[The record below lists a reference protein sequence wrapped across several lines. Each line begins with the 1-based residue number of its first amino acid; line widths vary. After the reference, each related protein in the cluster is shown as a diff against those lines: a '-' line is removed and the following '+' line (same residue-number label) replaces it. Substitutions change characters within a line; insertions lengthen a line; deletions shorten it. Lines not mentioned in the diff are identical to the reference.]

1 MGHSIRRYASPLS
14 ISTRRSAVV
23 VSRKS
28 QITEW
33 RSMSASLY
41 RTARPPAPPGA
52 LRVRSESASKK
63 IVTALLIS

>member
-14 ISTRRSAVV
+14 ISTRSSGVV

-33 RSMSASLY
+33 RSMSAPLY
-41 RTARPPAPPGA
+41 RTALHPAPPGA